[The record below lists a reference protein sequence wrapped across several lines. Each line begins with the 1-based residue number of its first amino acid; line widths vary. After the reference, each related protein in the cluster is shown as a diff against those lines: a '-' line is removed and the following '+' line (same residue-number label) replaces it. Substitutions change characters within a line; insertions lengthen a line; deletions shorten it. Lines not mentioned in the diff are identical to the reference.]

1 MKHSIRLQL
10 YRLVL
15 ASVGV
20 AFCVI
25 TLASF
30 VQVLNA
36 YVGGKRD
43 ALFTAAHVFATSS
56 SASVAGRDENRT
68 LQSLKAIGR
77 LPGLIHAEAFD
88 ADGRTLAEIGRAVR
102 LDGEIDMEDLE
113 GAAGLLRLLQAR
125 SVAVEVP
132 VIHAGERVGRL
143 VVIADTHDL
152 WSRTIPVVTAGLLAA
167 SLALLLALLVA
178 GRLQRAITRPLLTL
192 TDTMLAI
199 ERGHD
204 YGQTVPES
212 DTSEIGV
219 LGRGFNRM
227 LGEIRQRDDRLAR
240 HRERL
245 EQDVAERTH
254 DLALAKEAAEQA
266 NEAKSDFLSTMSHE
280 IRTPLNG
287 VLVMAELLAGSD
299 LPQRQRRYAD
309 VIARSGQSLMAII
322 NDILDF
328 SKIEAGKLE
337 FESVAIDP
345 WDITDT
351 VVSLF
356 AEKARQKGLDLAA
369 GISADLPARIAGDPV
384 RLTQVISNL
393 VNNAVKFTQSGHVL
407 VQVSRVPDRPAMR
420 FDVRDTGIGIAP
432 EKIGSL
438 FSAFTQA
445 DQSTTRQFGGTGLG
459 LAICKRLVEGMGG
472 EIGVESVVGEG
483 STFYFTLPIPEA
495 EAHRATPPASL
506 PDRVRIAVN
515 GAATAGVLAEWLG
528 NMFDEVAPGDML
540 VVDAAALVDAPVRPT
555 ARLIAAI
562 APIGDTSASRAIAM
576 GHADMALRWPLTRP
590 DLDRL
595 RDAIRLGA
603 PPPEDETQA
612 RTEATLPRF
621 PGMRVLVVD
630 DDAVNREVA
639 TEALAQLGV
648 SADTAEGA
656 EAGFA
661 MLERESFDLVLMDGS
676 MPGIDGF
683 TAARIMR
690 TREDM
695 LGLPRQR
702 IVAATAHVIGAA
714 AEAWR
719 DAGMDGVVHK
729 PLTLAKLAEA
739 LSACPRITSSD
750 TRPITP
756 AAPLI
761 EDSKPPVM
769 PASQQMPSARDMTEA
784 FVAASGSV
792 AETPA
797 SLPGEGD
804 LISTDHHA
812 QLRQMGGAKADAFLA
827 RMVRLFIDRSPAPLA
842 EIERI
847 ASDADASA
855 LASALHALK
864 SMSWNIGA
872 ERLARH
878 LENLEQ
884 MARAG
889 DPAPDG
895 LVHLRPLWEATIA
908 ALAPLTADPATAGES
923 AAA

>member
-1 MKHSIRLQL
+1 MKQSIRQKLQ
-10 YRLVL
+10 RLVL

-25 TLASF
+25 TLASL
-30 VQVLNA
+30 VQVLHA

-43 ALFTAAHVFATSS
+43 ALMTAAQVFATSS
-56 SASVAGRDENRT
+56 SASVAERDENRT

-88 ADGRTLAEIGRAVR
+88 AQGRPLAEIGHAVR
-102 LDGEIDMEDLE
+102 LDGEIDMHDLE
-113 GAAGLLRLLQAR
+113 GAAGLLRLLRAR

-132 VIHAGERVGRL
+132 VIHAGAQVGRL
-143 VVIADTHDL
+143 VVIADTQDL
-152 WSRTIPVVTAGLLAA
+152 WSRTLPVVLSGLLAA
-167 SLALLLALLVA
+167 CLALVLAMLVA
-178 GRLQRAITRPLLTL
+178 SRLQRSITGPLRHL

-199 ERGHD
+199 EQGHD
-204 YGQTVPES
+204 YARKVPES
-212 DTSEIGV
+212 DRDEIGV

-227 LGEIRQRDDRLAR
+227 LTEIRQRDDRLAR

-245 EQDVAERTH
+245 EQDVAERTR

-337 FESVAIDP
+337 FENVAIDP

-369 GISADLPARIAGDPV
+369 RVATDLPERIAGDPV
-384 RLTQVISNL
+384 RVTQVISNL
-393 VNNAVKFTQSGHVL
+393 VNNAVKFTQGGHVL
-407 VQVSRVPDRPAMR
+407 VEVTRDGHRPALR
-420 FDVRDTGIGIAP
+420 VAVRDTGIGIAP
-432 EKIGSL
+432 DKIGAL
-438 FSAFTQA
+438 FSAFMQA
-445 DQSTTRQFGGTGLG
+445 DQSTTRRFGGTGLG

-472 EIGVESVVGEG
+472 EIGVESVIGEG
-483 STFYFTLPIPEA
+483 STFWFTLPLVQEA
-495 EAHRATPPASL
+495 RPARPPATIEL
-506 PDRVRIAVN
+506 PSRLRIALE
-515 GAATAGVLAEWLG
+515 GGATARVVRDWLAETL
-528 NMFDEVAPGDML
+528 DEMAAGDML
-540 VVDAAALVDAPVRPT
+540 VIDAAALVEAPVRPT

-562 APIGDTSASRAIAM
+562 APIGDTGASRAMAM
-576 GHADMALRWPLTRP
+576 GHADLALRWPLTRP
-590 DLDRL
+590 DLLRL
-595 RDAIRLGA
+595 RDAIRLGEA
-603 PPPEDETQA
+603 VPEEETQVQA
-612 RTEATLPRF
+612 DAALPRF
-621 PGMRVLVVD
+621 AGMRVLVVD

-648 SADTAEGA
+648 AADTVDGA
-656 EAGFA
+656 EAAFA
-661 MLERESFDLVLMDGS
+661 MLQREPFDLVLMDGS

-683 TAARIMR
+683 TAARIIR
-690 TREDM
+690 TREEM

-714 AEAWR
+714 AQAWR
-719 DAGMDGVVHK
+719 DSGMDGVVHK

-739 LSACPRITSSD
+739 LEACPRANAVASPHPDAVAI
-750 TRPITP
+750 
-756 AAPLI
+756 AP
-761 EDSKPPVM
+761 EQKPEPELQSE
-769 PASQQMPSARDMTEA
+769 PQPE
-784 FVAASGSV
+784 
-792 AETPA
+792 
-797 SLPGEGD
+797 EGD
-804 LISTDHHA
+804 LVSASQHA

-827 RMVRLFIDRSPAPLA
+827 RMVRLFIERSPAPLA
-842 EIERI
+842 EIEQT
-847 ASDADASA
+847 AGANDAAA
-855 LASALHALK
+855 LAAALHALK

-872 ERLARH
+872 ERLARR
-878 LENLEQ
+878 LETLEQ
-884 MARAG
+884 AARAG
-889 DPAPDG
+889 NAAPEG
-895 LVHLRPLWEATIA
+895 LSGLRPLWDLTVE
-908 ALAPLTADPATAGES
+908 ALAPLAHEANKQATS
-923 AAA
+923 AA